1 MNWPERPDKNHEILN
16 NDASF
21 EGFTAVMFS
30 SQGLMGCDAL

>member
-16 NDASF
+16 HDASF
-21 EGFTAVMFS
+21 EGFTAMFS